1 MTLSRPNRH
10 DWIISILLI
19 SGLGLAWWLSRAA
32 LSGPF
37 LFDDFPNFQNL
48 REISGCFNG
57 DRIANYLAVFTDTP
71 GRPLSALSFLI
82 DDYAWPSTPYSW
94 KRHNLLLHLL
104 CGLLVFGLARSL
116 ASVRHTR
123 KTSDWVGM
131 GVAAAWLVHP
141 MQLST
146 SMLTVQR
153 MTQLMTMVSLA
164 TCWWVSHR
172 LLTRP
177 RIWKEYAKLLV
188 IGGAM
193 TLVAFL
199 FKENGAL
206 LPLYL
211 AATSAWVLQD
221 RQIPISRSTRAYFIV
236 LSLPV
241 AAIIIALAYTALT
254 HQSDGIRPFNP
265 WERLLTEGR
274 ILLDYLRQILFP
286 RLNGSGI
293 FHDDIV
299 VSRGLLSPPT
309 TLLALLALLG
319 LFLLTAVKRKKWP
332 ILAFAVVWFFG
343 GHLLES
349 TTWPLELYFE
359 HRNYLP
365 MVGILAAIGIAIPDI
380 ASAKLKSVAKLAVLV
395 WLVMCAG
402 MTLSTSSIWG
412 SEQLQSAI
420 WAKEHPNSLRS
431 IESQAKYLVD
441 NHELPAADDLMT
453 EAIRR
458 DSRFNGLAI
467 HVLLVDCY
475 SGTLTP
481 QKMRWAIELL
491 HDSSFN
497 RSTLNSITI
506 LREAFRDHVCGNSE
520 MQQQWIT
527 LANTL
532 LHNPAYSN
540 EDVKSF
546 LYVELMQEG
555 MQRHD
560 FDTVVRNLEAAY
572 AAAPNATLAAN
583 LAYLLADGGYLEQA
597 EYWHQRAE
605 RQSLPWPIPW
615 WNKWKQTTGYSSPS
629 CRSSH

>member
-1 MTLSRPNRH
+1 MTLSRPDRH

-19 SGLGLAWWLSRAA
+19 GSLWLVWWCSRAA

-37 LFDDFPNFQNL
+37 LFDDFPNFENL
-48 REISGCFNG
+48 REISGCLNG
-57 DRIANYLAVFTDTP
+57 DRIANYLAAFTDTP

-104 CGLLVFGLARSL
+104 CGLLVFGLTRSL
-116 ASVRHTR
+116 ASARHSR
-123 KTSDWVGM
+123 RTSDWVAL
-131 GVAAAWLVHP
+131 GVAVAWLMHP

-153 MTQLMTMVSLA
+153 MTQLMTMASLV

-172 LLTRP
+172 LATRP
-177 RIWKEYAKLLV
+177 GTCKEYAKLLAA
-188 IGGAM
+188 GGIM

-199 FKENGAL
+199 CKENGAL

-211 AATSAWVLQD
+211 AATSAWVLHA
-221 RQIPISRSTRAYFIV
+221 RQTPISWSVRAYFIA
-236 LSLPV
+236 LFLPI
-241 AAIIIALAYTALT
+241 AAIVIALAYTALT
-254 HQSDGIRPFNP
+254 YESDGIRTFNP
-265 WERLLTEGR
+265 WERLLTESR
-274 ILLDYLRQILFP
+274 ILWDYLRQILFP

-309 TLLALLALLG
+309 TLPALSALFG
-319 LFLLTAVKRKKWP
+319 LVLLTTIKRKKWP
-332 ILAFAVVWFFG
+332 LLAFAAAWFFG

-365 MVGILAAIGIAIPDI
+365 MVGVLAAIGIAIPEI
-380 ASAKLKSVAKLAVLV
+380 ASVKLRSAAKLAVPV
-395 WLVMCAG
+395 WIMMCAG

-441 NHELPAADDLMT
+441 NHELAAANSLMT

-458 DSRFNGLAI
+458 DSRFDGLAI

-475 SGTLTP
+475 SGKLTS
-481 QKMRWAIELL
+481 QKIRWAIELL
-491 HDSSFN
+491 DHSSFN

-506 LREAFRDHVCGNSE
+506 LREAIRDRICGNPE
-520 MQQQWIT
+520 IQQQWIT

-532 LHNPAYSN
+532 LHNPAYEN
-540 EDVKSF
+540 GEVTSF
-546 LYVELMQEG
+546 LHIELMQEG
-555 MQRHD
+555 MQRRD
-560 FDTVVRNLEAAY
+560 FHTVIRNLEAAY

-583 LAYLLADGGYLEQA
+583 LAYLLADGGYLKEA
-597 EYWHQRAE
+597 EDWRQRAE
-605 RQSLPWPIPW
+605 RQRLPWPIPW
-615 WNKWKQTTGYSSPS
+615 WNQWKRATGYSPPGCRPS
-629 CRSSH
+629 H